1 MYVCFLA
8 LRLRTSVSLFLHMYL
23 YVCAHTL
30 MNTQPSPARPGQLG
44 LDVNVQWSRELVCEL
59 SQTHC
64 IAPALH
70 MGPSCPP
77 CTSQLQPLQATRGYF
92 CSVFI
97 VFSCNL
103 FRTTADSVCAVAW
116 TTVVKSAT
124 KKKSVLWH
132 EISSGTFCRFWF
144 IGVFVVILL
153 EVLVT
158 IQHTNFYL
166 QFKPTFI
173 FPQCTTE
180 RDNTGINKTSKWIKQ
195 IHYKLC
201 TVNKS
206 NS

>member
-1 MYVCFLA
+1 MKKACIAACVYFIHTHHMYVCFLA

-23 YVCAHTL
+23 YVRAHTL

-44 LDVNVQWSRELVCEL
+44 LDVNVQWSREFLCEL

-103 FRTTADSVCAVAW
+103 FRTTADSVCAVA
-116 TTVVKSAT
+116 
-124 KKKSVLWH
+124 
-132 EISSGTFCRFWF
+132 
-144 IGVFVVILL
+144 
-153 EVLVT
+153 
-158 IQHTNFYL
+158 
-166 QFKPTFI
+166 
-173 FPQCTTE
+173 
-180 RDNTGINKTSKWIKQ
+180 
-195 IHYKLC
+195 
-201 TVNKS
+201 
-206 NS
+206 